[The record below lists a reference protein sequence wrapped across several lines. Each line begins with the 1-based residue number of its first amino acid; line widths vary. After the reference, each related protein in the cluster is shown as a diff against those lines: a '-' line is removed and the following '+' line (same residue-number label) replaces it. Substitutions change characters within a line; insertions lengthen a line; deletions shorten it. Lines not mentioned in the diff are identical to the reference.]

1 MNWGKS
7 IILAFILFATFIAV
21 LVTVCMR
28 QDISLVTKDYYQEEL
43 KYQDQIERM
52 SNAAAL
58 THKPVITASAERR
71 LTLSFDQLPNIETGE
86 LKLFCPANAAA
97 DKTFAL
103 RATPET
109 TQVLGN
115 SLPKGMY
122 RARMTWRMQGRE
134 FYIEEIIHL

>member
-7 IILAFILFATFIAV
+7 IILAFILFAVFIAV

-28 QDISLVTKDYYQEEL
+28 QDVSLVTKNYYQEEL

-52 SNAAAL
+52 ANTARL
-58 THKPVITASAERR
+58 TNKPVISASVQHG

-86 LKLFCPANAAA
+86 LKLFCPANAAS
-97 DKTFAL
+97 DKTFTVK
-103 RATPET
+103 ATPET
-109 TQVLGN
+109 TQVFGSN
-115 SLPKGMY
+115 LPQGMY

-134 FYIEEIIHL
+134 FYLEQIIHL

>member
-7 IILAFILFATFIAV
+7 IILAFIVFATFIAV

-28 QDISLVTKDYYQEEL
+28 QDVSLVTKDYYQEEL
-43 KYQDQIERM
+43 KYQDQIDRIA
-52 SNAAAL
+52 NTAAL
-58 THKPVITASAERR
+58 ANKPVITSTDRR
-71 LTLSFDQLPNIETGE
+71 LTLVFDQLPDIEAGE

-103 RATPET
+103 KAAAGT
-109 TQVLGN
+109 TQVLGTD
-115 SLPKGMY
+115 LPQGMY

-134 FYIEEIIHL
+134 FYIEKIIHI

>member
-28 QDISLVTKDYYQEEL
+28 QDVSLVTKDYYQEEL

-52 SNAAAL
+52 ANTAAL
-58 THKPVITASAERR
+58 PDKPVISASAQHG
-71 LTLSFDQLPNIETGE
+71 LTLSFDQLPNIEAGE

-97 DKTFAL
+97 DRTFIL
-103 RATPET
+103 QATPGT
-109 TQVLGN
+109 TQLLGRD
-115 SLPKGMY
+115 LPQGMY

-134 FYIEEIIHL
+134 FYFEEIVHL

>member
-7 IILAFILFATFIAV
+7 IILAFILFAAFIAA

-28 QDISLVTKDYYQEEL
+28 QDVSLVTKDYYREEL

-52 SNAAAL
+52 ANTAAL
-58 THKPVITASAERR
+58 TNKPVLAASVQHG

-97 DKTFAL
+97 DRTFIL
-103 RATPET
+103 QATPET
-109 TQVLGN
+109 TQVFGGN
-115 SLPKGMY
+115 LPQGMY

-134 FYIEEIIHL
+134 FYLEEIIHI

>member
-7 IILAFILFATFIAV
+7 IMLAFVLFATFIAV

-28 QDISLVTKDYYQEEL
+28 QDVSLVTKDYYQEEL
-43 KYQDQIERM
+43 KYQDQIERIT
-52 SNAAAL
+52 NTAAL
-58 THKPVITASAERR
+58 ATKPVITSAERR
-71 LTLSFDQLPNIETGE
+71 LTLTFDQLPDIEGGE

-103 RATPET
+103 KATAET
-109 TQVLGN
+109 TQVLGTE
-115 SLPKGMY
+115 LPQGMY

-134 FYIEEIIHL
+134 FYIEEIIHI

>member
-28 QDISLVTKDYYQEEL
+28 QDVSLVTKDYYQEEL

-52 SNAAAL
+52 ANTATLAS
-58 THKPVITASAERR
+58 KPVITSTERR
-71 LTLSFDQLPNIETGE
+71 LTLAFDQLPNIEGGE

-103 RATPET
+103 NATTGT
-109 TQVLGN
+109 TQVLGTD
-115 SLPKGMY
+115 LPQGMY

-134 FYIEEIIHL
+134 FYIEEIIYI